1 MSLKKK
7 IVWLPYDFDTALG
20 INNEG
25 LLVFGYE
32 LEDTDLTA
40 AGKEIYNGQ
49 NSVLWNNIR
58 DAFIDELNTMYRNL
72 RSTGALSYEKVEQ
85 MFEEHQSKW
94 PERLVNEDSKFKYI
108 DPGVENGNWSN
119 LGMLQGLKTEQRK
132 WWGYNRFRYIDSKR
146 NAGDALAD
154 FITLRGYAKSNIT
167 VRPYA
172 DIYPTVKYGS
182 YVVSTRGKRG
192 TTTTLVCPLD
202 ALNDTE
208 IYIYSSS
215 QLASVGDLSGLMVGY
230 ADFSM
235 ATRLQEIKLG
245 DSSSSYNNGNLLQLT
260 LGNNVLLKKLDV
272 RNCSGLGNT
281 DQEGHTQTSVDIS
294 GCEIIEEVYF
304 EGTKIQGL
312 TLPNGG
318 NLKKL
323 HLPETMANITVMNQ
337 KALTEFTMEGSDYSN
352 VRTLRVENSSSV
364 IPVMDILNDMSA
376 GSRVRLIGFTTAAEG
391 STDAEKIASVEAFYT
406 KLESM
411 RGLDE
416 QGRDEATAQVSGT
429 ITGLGT
435 ITGAWLASMK
445 ARFPDIEIEATTV
458 TSVLTFKNYD
468 GSSTLYTRDFDNGV
482 LRTGQTIPSAPARSA
497 TAQYSYT
504 PIGWNTRTDQQTA
517 DPDCVTD
524 VWADRTVYAA
534 YTWTVRTYTVT
545 WKNGSTTLETD
556 TNVPYGTMPHYDGA
570 TPTQDGRAAIGWE
583 PEISAVTGN
592 ITYSALFTPK
602 YNVNF
607 YNGSTL
613 LQTVS
618 VYEGSNATYTGTTPT
633 NPEQTAFLGWSRTS
647 GAKTADPTALQNITA
662 NTNVYAVF
670 ESALE
675 VAEITDSWETIMSRV
690 NAGTA
695 ADYYSVGNYKA
706 LDLGTEG
713 IVNMQIVGTMTD
725 ELYSGSG
732 YAQLSWLSMEL
743 LATSH
748 RMNPDLVTIYSY
760 PEVDSWTASGNTWTS
775 QNRYNV
781 STAKATWTITATE
794 AGTLSIFYKTSNSN
808 ASRNRITTLTVNGTA
823 VATNYTN
830 TAGTT
835 HTVEVAAG
843 DTVTVYCEFDQLA
856 VYNYY
861 GTVTFSSTGAF
872 TVAADVQKAPNRHVD
887 GFTAGTGSI
896 GGFGYPSEMKTYLN
910 ETVYPL
916 IPTTVRSNIKAVK
929 KYTSIYDTTGTSVKN
944 QASSETVWIPSYRE
958 IFGGTNYE
966 SQGPV
971 YTVVYP
977 DAASRIKMK
986 AGATSASVWWLRSAS
1001 FSSYFFGVYSSGA
1014 SSIINAGAS
1023 YGVALGF
1030 ST

>member
-58 DAFIDELNTMYRNL
+58 DAFTDELNTMYRNL

-108 DPGVENGNWSN
+108 DPGVEDGNWSN

-215 QLASVGDLSGLMVGY
+215 QLASVGDLSGLLVGY

-245 DSSSSYNNGNLLQLT
+245 DSDANYNNGNLLQLT

-281 DQEGHTQTSVDIS
+281 AQEGHTQTSVDIS

-416 QGRDEATAQVSGT
+416 QGRDETTAQVSGT

-435 ITGAWLASMK
+435 ITGAWLASMN
-445 ARFPDIEIEATTV
+445 ARFPDITIEATTV
-458 TSVLTFKNYD
+458 TSVLTFKSWD
-468 GSSTLYTRDFDNGV
+468 GSTTLYTRDFDNGV
-482 LRTGQTIPSAPARSA
+482 LRTGQTIPSAPARSS
-497 TAQYSYT
+497 TAQYAYT

-534 YTWTVRTYTVT
+534 YTWTVRTYTIT

-556 TNVPYGTMPHYDGA
+556 TNVPYGTMPEYNGA
-570 TPTQDGRAAIGWE
+570 TPTQDGRSAIGWE
-583 PEISAVTGN
+583 PEVAAVTGN
-592 ITYSALFTPK
+592 QTYSALFTPK
-602 YNVNF
+602 YNVYF

-613 LQTVS
+613 LDTVS

-647 GAKTADPTALQNITA
+647 GAKTADATALQNITA

-675 VAEITDSWETIMSRV
+675 VAEITDSWETIMAHV

-695 ADYYSVGNYKA
+695 ADTYNVGNYKE

-713 IVNMQIVGTMTD
+713 TVNMQIVGTMTD

-743 LATSH
+743 LATDH
-748 RMNPDLVTIYSY
+748 RMNPSLAYHTKSAA
-760 PEVDSWTASGNTWTS
+760 SWTASGDTWTS
-775 QNRYNV
+775 QNRYAV

-794 AGTLSIFYKTSNSN
+794 AGTLSIFYKTSNAT
-808 ASRNRITTLTVNGTA
+808 ASRNKITTLTVNGTA
-823 VATNYTN
+823 VATNYANAT
-830 TAGTT
+830 GTT
-835 HTVEVAAG
+835 ETVEVAAG
-843 DTVTVYCEFDQLA
+843 DTVTVYCEYDLLSA
-856 VYNYY
+856 SYNYY
-861 GTVTFSSTGAF
+861 ATVTFSSTGAF
-872 TVAADVQKAPNRHVD
+872 TTSAEVQNADTRDTSNMKS
-887 GFTAGTGSI
+887 GTGAI
-896 GGFGYPSEMKTYLN
+896 GGYGYPCDMKTYLD

-916 IPTTVRSNIKAVK
+916 IPATVRSNIKAVK
-929 KYTSIYDTTGTSVKN
+929 KYTYSLTNTGSSIKN
-944 QASSETVWIPSYRE
+944 DVSSELVWIPSYRE

-986 AGATSASVWWLRSAS
+986 AGATSASVWWLRSA
-1001 FSSYFFGVYSSGA
+1001 YTNNFGFNIVYTSGIYGNYTA
-1014 SSIINAGAS
+1014 NSS

>member
-58 DAFIDELNTMYRNL
+58 DAFTDELNTMYRNL

-108 DPGVENGNWSN
+108 DPGVEDGNWSN

-272 RNCSGLGNT
+272 RNCSGFGNT

-435 ITGAWLASMK
+435 ITGAWLASMN
-445 ARFPDIEIEATTV
+445 ARFPDITIEATTV

-482 LRTGQTIPSAPARSA
+482 IRTGQTVPSAPSRSS

-504 PIGWNTRTDQQTA
+504 PVGWNTHMDTETN
-517 DPDCVTD
+517 DPDCVKD
-524 VWADRTVYAA
+524 VYADRTVYAA
-534 YTWTVRTYTVT
+534 YTKTVRTYTVT

-556 TNVPYGTMPHYDGA
+556 TNVPYGTMPEYNGA
-570 TPTQDGRAAIGWE
+570 TPTQDGRSAIGWE
-583 PEISAVTGN
+583 PALSEVTGN

-647 GAKTADPTALQNITA
+647 GAKTADSTALQNITA

-675 VAEITDSWETIMSRV
+675 VEEITDSWETIMSRV

-695 ADYYSVGNYKA
+695 ADYYNVGNYKE

-713 IVNMQIVGTMTD
+713 TVNMQIVGTMTD

-748 RMNPDLVTIYSY
+748 RMNPDIQYNTKSA
-760 PEVDSWTASGNTWTS
+760 PSWTASGNTWTS
-775 QNRYNV
+775 QNRYAV

-808 ASRNRITTLTVNGTA
+808 ASRNKITTLTVNGTA

-830 TAGTT
+830 TTGTT

-843 DTVTVYCEFDQLA
+843 DTVTVYCEYDLLSA
-856 VYNYY
+856 SYSYY

-872 TVAADVQKAPNRHVD
+872 TVSANVQNADTRDTNSLVE
-887 GFTAGTGSI
+887 GTGTAGGY
-896 GGFGYPSEMKTYLN
+896 GYPCEMKTYIN

-916 IPTTVRSNIKAVK
+916 IPATVRSNIKAVK
-929 KYTSIYDTTGTSVKN
+929 KYTRIYNAQN
-944 QASSETVWIPSYRE
+944 QAVNNVVSSELVWIPSYRE
-958 IFGGTNYE
+958 IFGGTSQE
-966 SQGPV
+966 TQGPT

-977 DAASRIKMK
+977 DATSRIKK
-986 AGATSASVWWLRSAS
+986 KSGATSASAWWLRSANG
-1001 FSSYFFGVYSSGA
+1001 SSYFGYVTTS
-1014 SSIINAGAS
+1014 GAS
-1023 YGVALGF
+1023 YGGNANGSYAVALGF

>member
-1 MSLKKK
+1 MRKKV
-7 IVWLPYDFDTALG
+7 VWLPYDFDTALG

-25 LLVFGYE
+25 LLVFDYS
-32 LEDTDLTA
+32 LEDTDRTV

-49 NSVLWNNIR
+49 DSVIWNNMR
-58 DAFIDELNTMYRNL
+58 DAFADELNAMYRTL
-72 RSTGALSYEKVEQ
+72 RSTGAISYEKMEQ

-94 PERLVNEDSKFKYI
+94 PERLVNEDSKFKYKE
-108 DPGVENGNWSN
+108 PGIQDGNWSN
-119 LGMLQGLKTEQRK
+119 LGMLQGLKEEQRK
-132 WWGYNRFRYIDSKR
+132 WWAYNRFRYIDSKR
-146 NAGDALAD
+146 NAGDALTD
-154 FITLRGYAKSNIT
+154 FITLRGYSKANISI
-167 VRPYA
+167 RPYA

-182 YVVSTRGKRG
+182 YLVQTRGKRG
-192 TTTTLVCPLD
+192 VVSTLACPLD
-202 ALNDTE
+202 TLDDTE

-215 QLASVGDLSGLMVGY
+215 QLASVGDLSGLNVGY

-235 ATRLQEIKLG
+235 ATRLQEIKVG
-245 DSSSSYNNGNLLQLT
+245 DADANYDNKNLLSLT
-260 LGNNVLLKKLDV
+260 LGNNILLKKLDA
-272 RNCSGLGNT
+272 RNCSGLGDT
-281 DQEGHTQTSVDIS
+281 TMEGHTQTAVDIS
-294 GCEIIEEVYF
+294 GCSIIEEVYF

-318 NLKKL
+318 VLKKL
-323 HLPETMANITVMNQ
+323 HLPATMTNLTIMNQ
-337 KALTEFTMEGSDYSN
+337 KAIAEFVVEGNDYSN
-352 VRTLRVENSSSV
+352 ISTLRIENCSDEV
-364 IPVMDILNDMSA
+364 PVLDILADMAA
-376 GSRVRLIGFTTAAEG
+376 GSRVRLIGLTMTVSSTAE
-391 STDAEKIASVEAFYT
+391 VEAFYDA
-406 KLESM
+406 LDDM
-411 RGLDE
+411 RGLYENGNNVDTPQV
-416 QGRDEATAQVSGT
+416 QGV

-435 ITGAWLASMK
+435 ITGAWLAQMK
-445 ARFPDIEIEATTV
+445 ARYPYIEIEATTV
-458 TSVLTFKNYD
+458 TSVLTFKSYD

-482 LRTGQTIPSAPARSA
+482 IRTGQTIPSAPARSA

-504 PIGWNTRTDQQTA
+504 AVGWNTHMDAETN
-517 DPDCVTD
+517 DPDCVKD
-524 VWADRTVYAA
+524 VFADRTVYAA
-534 YTWTVRTYTVT
+534 YTKTVRTYTVT
-545 WKNGSTTLETD
+545 WKNGSTTLDTETYE
-556 TNVPYGTMPHYDGA
+556 YGATPTYKKA
-570 TPTQDGRAAIGWE
+570 TPTQDGRTAIGWE
-583 PEISAVTGN
+583 PEVSAVTGN

-613 LQTVS
+613 LQTAS
-618 VYEGSNATYTGTTPT
+618 VYEGSDATYTGTTPT

-695 ADYYSVGNYKA
+695 ADYYNVGNYKA

-725 ELYSGSG
+725 ELYSGTG
-732 YAQLSWLSMEL
+732 YVQLSWLSMEL

-748 RMNPDLVTIYSY
+748 RMNPDIQYNTKST
-760 PEVDSWTASGNTWTS
+760 PSWTESSNTWTS
-775 QNRYNV
+775 QNRYVV

-872 TVAADVQKAPNRHVD
+872 TVSANVQNADTRDTNSLVE
-887 GFTAGTGSI
+887 GTGTAGGY
-896 GGFGYPSEMKTYLN
+896 GYPCEMKTYIN

-916 IPTTVRSNIKAVK
+916 IPATVRSNIKAVK
-929 KYTSIYDTTGTSVKN
+929 KYTRIYNAQN
-944 QASSETVWIPSYRE
+944 QAVNNVVTSELAWIPSYRE

-977 DAASRIKMK
+977 DAASRIKKK
-986 AGATSASVWWLRSAS
+986 AGATSASSWWLRSANGNYNFNYVS
-1001 FSSYFFGVYSSGA
+1001 TGGGNGNGGA
-1014 SSIINAGAS
+1014 NTSN
-1023 YGVALGF
+1023 GVALGF

>member
-1 MSLKKK
+1 MRKKV
-7 IVWLPYDFDTALG
+7 VWLPYDFDTALG

-25 LLVFGYE
+25 LLVFDYS
-32 LEDTDLTA
+32 LEDTDRTA
-40 AGKEIYNGQ
+40 ADKEIYNGQ
-49 NSVLWNNIR
+49 DSVIWNNMR
-58 DAFIDELNTMYRNL
+58 DAFTDELNAMYRTL
-72 RSTGALSYEKVEQ
+72 RSTGAISYEKMEQ

-94 PERLVNEDSKFKYI
+94 PERLVNEDSKFKYKE
-108 DPGVENGNWSN
+108 PGIQDGNWSN
-119 LGMLQGLKTEQRK
+119 LGMLQGLKEEQRK
-132 WWGYNRFRYIDSKR
+132 WWAYNRFRYIDSKR
-146 NAGDALAD
+146 NAGDALTD
-154 FITLRGYAKSNIT
+154 FITLRGYSKANISI
-167 VRPYA
+167 RPYA

-182 YVVSTRGKRG
+182 YLVQTRGKRG
-192 TTTTLVCPLD
+192 VVSTLACPLD
-202 ALNDTE
+202 TLDDTE

-215 QLASVGDLSGLMVGY
+215 QLASVGDLSGLNVGY

-235 ATRLQEIKLG
+235 ATRLQEIKVG
-245 DSSSSYNNGNLLQLT
+245 DADANYDNKNLLSLT
-260 LGNNVLLKKLDV
+260 LGNNILLKKLDA
-272 RNCSGLGNT
+272 RNCSGLGDT
-281 DQEGHTQTSVDIS
+281 TMEGHTQTAVDIS
-294 GCEIIEEVYF
+294 GCSIIEEVYF

-318 NLKKL
+318 VLKKL
-323 HLPETMANITVMNQ
+323 HLPETMTNLTIMNQ
-337 KALTEFTMEGSDYSN
+337 KNITEFSIPSYANIS
-352 VRTLRVENSSSV
+352 TLRLENVSTA
-364 IPVMDILNDMSA
+364 IDEKAILNA
-376 GSRVRLIGFTTAAEG
+376 IPAQSRVRLIGIQWECQDAAEIDG
-391 STDAEKIASVEAFYT
+391 LLDVLDT
-406 KLESM
+406 M

-416 QGRDEATAQVSGT
+416 SGGNVDKAQVSGT
-429 ITGLGT
+429 IHVPALTGEQ
-435 ITGAWLASMK
+435 K
-445 ARFPDIEIEATTV
+445 AEFESRYPYINYDADHLETT
-458 TSVLTFKNYD
+458 LTLKTWD
-468 GSSTLYTRDFDNGV
+468 GSSTVAAITCYNGV
-482 LRTGQTIPSAPARSA
+482 PQSAIPSVPSRSQ
-497 TAQYSYT
+497 TAQYT
-504 PIGWNTRTDQQTA
+504 FTAVGWNTQMDAQTA
-517 DPDCVTD
+517 DASCIQNVTE
-524 VWADRTVYAA
+524 DRTVYAA
-534 YTWTVRTYTVT
+534 YSRTVRTYTIT

-570 TPTQDGRAAIGWE
+570 TPTQDGRTAIGWE
-583 PEISAVTGN
+583 PEVSAVTGN

-618 VYEGSNATYTGTTPT
+618 VYEGNNATYTGTTPT

-695 ADYYSVGNYKA
+695 ADYYNVGNYKA

-794 AGTLSIFYKTSNSN
+794 AGTLSILYKTSNSN

-830 TAGTT
+830 TTGAT

-872 TVAADVQKAPNRHVD
+872 TVSADVQKAPNRHVD
-887 GFTAGTGSI
+887 GYQEGTGTI
-896 GGFGYPSEMKTYLN
+896 GGYGYPCDMKTYLD

-916 IPTTVRSNIKAVK
+916 IPTVVRNNIKAVK
-929 KYTSIYDTTGTSVKN
+929 KYTRIYNASGSSVN
-944 QASSETVWIPSYRE
+944 NVVSSELVWIPSYRE
-958 IFGGTNYE
+958 IFGGTNDE

-986 AGATSASVWWLRSAS
+986 AGATSASIWWLRSA
-1001 FSSYFFGVYSSGA
+1001 FSSITFCYVGTSG
-1014 SSIINAGAS
+1014 STNSTNATSS